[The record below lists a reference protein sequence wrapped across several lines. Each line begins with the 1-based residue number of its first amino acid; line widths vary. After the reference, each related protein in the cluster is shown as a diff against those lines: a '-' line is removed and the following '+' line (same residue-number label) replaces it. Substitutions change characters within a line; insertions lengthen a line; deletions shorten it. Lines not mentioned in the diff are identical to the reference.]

1 MLIKKTKE
9 VVGMARLQRIK
20 PSKNDPLGW
29 FLKHYGVGGAEN
41 YDREQIL
48 GILQALKL
56 ILDNTGAVELD
67 FISRFL
73 YQLSENPRLADNF
86 YDQLIEYGIE

>member
-1 MLIKKTKE
+1 
-9 VVGMARLQRIK
+9 MARLQRIK
-20 PSKNDPLGW
+20 PSKHDPLGW

-41 YDREQIL
+41 YDREQI
-48 GILQALKL
+48 IAVLQAFKF
-56 ILDNTGAVELD
+56 ILDNAGAVELD

-73 YQLSENPRLADNF
+73 YQLSENPRLADKF

>member
-1 MLIKKTKE
+1 
-9 VVGMARLQRIK
+9 MARVQRIK
-20 PSKNDPLGW
+20 LSKNDPLGW
-29 FLKHYGVGGAEN
+29 FLKSYGIGGVEN

-48 GILQALKL
+48 SILQALKL
-56 ILDNTGAVELD
+56 ILDNAGAVELD

-73 YQLSENPRLADNF
+73 YQLSENPQLADKF